1 MFRPIHT
8 YSGQATLKYN
18 LPEPRQHAIIYTSAS
33 PPPEHFY
40 TLDNGT
46 VVSEN
51 LTKSPIKVVREQQ
64 GPEGDLGTKARINYS
79 KIYTVENYV
88 RVLNI
93 GVVDDESLPN
103 LMQNSFVKPRETPIE
118 RPRRS
123 NVREDDR
130 KGKDKREERGKKWSE
145 RRMR

>member
-64 GPEGDLGTKARINYS
+64 GPEGGLGLK
-79 KIYTVENYV
+79 
-88 RVLNI
+88 L
-93 GVVDDESLPN
+93 ESTTAKFTL
-103 LMQNSFVKPRETPIE
+103 
-118 RPRRS
+118 
-123 NVREDDR
+123 
-130 KGKDKREERGKKWSE
+130 
-145 RRMR
+145 